1 MFVGYKRLKI
11 TPFDETGKAG
21 TTIIV
26 QGDPHKGATVTAEIS
41 GLAKDPV
48 KVAGSDIDYYLSRQ
62 GLGDAKVALGIL
74 DLPEETADLLSGF
87 KTDENKISYGGADT
101 LPPYC
106 SVEMESVEDTGETAL
121 VGFYR
126 STFTRDKIDM
136 NTLDSSKPFTPEA
149 DSWTLTPISSTS
161 EGVTNGEVMQKYV
174 GKDAAAITAFEKQ
187 LSITTENSSTTNS
200 GASSSAP
207 ASSGAS
213 SAASSAASGAE

>member
-11 TPFDETGKAG
+11 TIFTEEG
-21 TTIIV
+21 TAAKTVVV
-26 QGDPHKGATVTAEIS
+26 QGDPHKGATVTAEVS

-62 GLGDAKVALGIL
+62 GLGDAKVALGVL
-74 DLPEETADLLSGF
+74 DLPEDVADELSGF
-87 KTDENKISYGGADT
+87 KIDENKISYGGADT

-106 SVEMESVEDTGETAL
+106 SIEMESAEDTGEVAL

-126 STFTRDKIDM
+126 GTFTRDKIDF
-136 NTLDSSKPFTPEA
+136 NTLDSSKSFTPEA
-149 DSWTLTPISSTS
+149 DSWTYTPVSSTA
-161 EGVTNGEVMQKYV
+161 EGVTNGEIMQKFV
-174 GKDAAAITAFEKQ
+174 GKDDAAVKAFESQ
-187 LSITTENSSTTNS
+187 LSISAAGSVTAPTDS

-213 SAASSAASGAE
+213 SAASSAAK

>member
-26 QGDPHKGATVTAEIS
+26 QGDPHKGATVTAEVS

-62 GLGDAKVALGIL
+62 GLGDAKVALGVL
-74 DLPEETADLLSGF
+74 DLPEDVADLLSGF
-87 KTDENKISYGGADT
+87 KVDDNKISYGGADT

-106 SVEMESVEDTGETAL
+106 SIEMESAEDTGEVAL

-126 STFTRDKIDM
+126 GTFTRDKIDF
-136 NTLDSSKPFTPEA
+136 NTLDSSKSFTPEA
-149 DSWTLTPISSTS
+149 DSWTYTPVSSTA
-161 EGVTNGEVMQKYV
+161 EGVTNGEIMQKFV
-174 GKDAAAITAFEKQ
+174 GKDDAAVKTFESQ
-187 LSITTENSSTTNS
+187 LSIS
-200 GASSSAP
+200 ASE
-207 ASSGAS
+207 
-213 SAASSAASGAE
+213 SAAPTSESNAE